1 MAEKDNKY
9 YSVKYL
15 LQTTKADRDRLERE
29 FFNARRL
36 QIALIKEVRKNFHK
50 YYNES
55 EVKRIFKGKKPN
67 QKIEKAEQKILNDLA
82 KKHNLTQ
89 YSLYNN
95 YIKEYRARH
104 NKVLKVVTARGVAE
118 NISKSIESKLKNKR
132 KSIHIPKELL
142 TLSDN
147 SGAGTIRYRKGYMAY
162 DDLKLKVKIKSD
174 DLFRID
180 ALMDD
185 VKATKIKRVRNK
197 DGSYRYYLVI
207 VFVGL
212 PPAKKRL
219 DKKTGDIMIKDR
231 SIGDSAVGIDIGTS
245 TIAVA
250 SSSGDVILEQFGADI
265 PRISKEIARLN
276 RKLDRQ
282 RRANNP
288 ENFNQ
293 NGTVKKGIYRE
304 IEGKKVLKK
313 LTWTYSKSYKKTRGR
328 LRELQRKRATRMRQ
342 YHEDLANRILRMGDT
357 IFIEEMRYSIL
368 AKRSKNT
375 EISEKTGRFK
385 RKKRFGRS
393 IGLHSPAQF
402 KAILNRKLGY
412 GDKKMIEVNNFKIK
426 ASQFN
431 HMTGEYVSK
440 KLNKRWSELTE
451 GVELQR
457 DLYSAFLL
465 MNCIDVDVIGLEN
478 CINRFDKFKASHDVL
493 IENLKNKKE
502 HGSYFPSSIGV

>member
-1 MAEKDNKY
+1 MIKEEFKSY

-36 QIALIKEVRKNFHK
+36 QIALIKKTKKNLHK

-55 EVKRIFKGKKPN
+55 EVKRIFKLYKTK
-67 QKIEKAEQKILNDLA
+67 QKNGTVEKRILKDLA
-82 KKHNLTQ
+82 KKHNLTK
-89 YSLYNN
+89 YALYD
-95 YIKEYRARH
+95 YVKEYRGRH
-104 NKVLKVVTARGVAE
+104 NQVLKVVTARGVAE
-118 NISKSIESKLKNKR
+118 NIYKSVESVLYKKG

-147 SGAGTIRYRKGYMAY
+147 DRAGTIRYRKGYMAY

-212 PPAKKRL
+212 PPAKKKL

-231 SIGDSAVGIDIGTS
+231 STGDSVVGIDIGTS

-265 PRISKEIARLN
+265 PRINKEIARLN

-288 ENFNQ
+288 ENFNHD
-293 NGTVKKGIYRE
+293 GTIKKGIYRE

-313 LTWTYSKSYKKTRGR
+313 LTWTYSKGYKKTRGR
-328 LRELQRKRATRMRQ
+328 LRELQGKRATRMKQ

-357 IFIEEMRYSIL
+357 IFIEKMEYSGL

-375 EISEKTGRFK
+375 EISEKTGKFK

-402 KAILNRKLGY
+402 KTILNRKLGY
-412 GDKKMIEVNNFKIK
+412 SDKKMVEVNNYKIK

-431 HMTGEYVSK
+431 HMTGEYAPKDLSQ
-440 KLNKRWSELTE
+440 RWNELTE
-451 GVELQR
+451 GVKVQR

-465 MNCIDVDVIGLEN
+465 MNCVDEDVIGLEN
-478 CINRFDKFKASHDVL
+478 CFSHFDKFKVSHDIL

-502 HGSYFPSSIGV
+502 NGSYFPSSIGV